1 VQTVLLEETPFV
13 GIVEEEGECPVGYDG
28 GDGDEVFVFNEG
40 EGVGGGG
47 LERRLSRLGEAENQ

>member
-1 VQTVLLEETPFV
+1 MQTVLLEETPFV
-13 GIVEEEGECPVGYDG
+13 GIVEEEGECLVGYDG

-40 EGVGGGG
+40 EGG